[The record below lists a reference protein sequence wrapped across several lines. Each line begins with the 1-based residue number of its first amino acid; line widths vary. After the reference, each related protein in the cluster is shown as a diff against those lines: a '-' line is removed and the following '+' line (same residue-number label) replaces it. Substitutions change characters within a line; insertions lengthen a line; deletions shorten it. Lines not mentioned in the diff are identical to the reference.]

1 MCLLM
6 IINWDIPLNIRI
18 QILAYYISMNKQ
30 EENFSKLS
38 KYKEFLA
45 SNNCPENLPDYDQ

>member
-1 MCLLM
+1 
-6 IINWDIPLNIRI
+6 
-18 QILAYYISMNKQ
+18 MNKQ